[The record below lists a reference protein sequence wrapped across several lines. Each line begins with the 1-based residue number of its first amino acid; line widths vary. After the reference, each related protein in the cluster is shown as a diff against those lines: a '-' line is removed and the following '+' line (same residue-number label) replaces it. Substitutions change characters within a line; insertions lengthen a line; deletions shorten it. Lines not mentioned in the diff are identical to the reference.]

1 MAIATPI
8 AAAIQGSILLNDF
21 RQRHGDAP
29 FPVSPSRGVVVA
41 VHQDKTTNTNT
52 TAIAALGALVQT
64 VAASTTSLTDRSPA
78 EEPPL
83 RILVIGDSLA
93 AGVGV
98 SQTGTPVLPES
109 IARALSQRLGGRP
122 VYWTCVGTPGAS
134 ASRIVHDI
142 ESYQESLLVRQ
153 PTTAPELILSVSW
166 LEGIQKQWTHGQE
179 RKDRIYEWWKSRRS
193 SEDDDDEESSSAMAQ
208 WWQHVRQDA
217 HGFQQAW
224 TSPVDDESPTLD
236 DDKGNGDDTEQS
248 KEMVDPFQ
256 LWQRWRRRLQ
266 RRSSLRNPE
275 IVGQFDVA
283 IVLTGLNDLKEAI
296 LPFMMK
302 GENKSLRE
310 QDSHEGE
317 GLTSEL
323 ERVLQA
329 LQRRMNLVLAR
340 PQESE
345 QLREEAG
352 YDAPNDHPEE
362 ALLKVIRE
370 NETRA
375 PIQRHFSRR
384 RPLVVFPALP
394 VAPLPVFHSAPLSW
408 FALPLIR
415 RVDNYKREV
424 ARRFPGEVLFVEPP
438 TLEVYSDID
447 KGKGPLWDER
457 RTEQVLV
464 QLTDV
469 TQRARERVEALMKE
483 HYEKWASRMGI
494 HDESHQQH
502 YQTPEE
508 VHNDSAIQQ
517 ACLPGRSLI
526 SVDNVHPNDEGYE
539 FWGRHIAA
547 AIIEE
552 WNVQDD
558 KSSSSSSSSE
568 Q

>member
-41 VHQDKTTNTNT
+41 VHQDKSTTANT
-52 TAIAALGALVQT
+52 TAVAALGALVQT
-64 VAASTTSLTDRSPA
+64 MAATTAALTERSPA

-153 PTTAPELILSVSW
+153 PTTAPELILTESW
-166 LEGIQKQWTHGQE
+166 LKGIRKQWTSVHE
-179 RKDRIYEWWKSRRS
+179 RKDRLQEWWKSRRS
-193 SEDDDDEESSSAMAQ
+193 TEDENGDGKESTSSAIAQ

-224 TSPVDDESPTLD
+224 TSPIAIDTSIMDH
-236 DDKGNGDDTEQS
+236 DKGNASENEKS
-248 KEMVDPFQ
+248 KDIVDPFQ

-266 RRSSLRNPE
+266 RRSSLRNPD

-302 GENKSLRE
+302 GANKRLKE
-310 QDSHEGE
+310 AESHEGE

-329 LQRRMNLVLAR
+329 LQRRMNLVLDR
-340 PQESE
+340 PPESE
-345 QLREEAG
+345 QLRDEAG

-362 ALLKVIRE
+362 ALLNVIRE
-370 NETRA
+370 NETRSNLR
-375 PIQRHFSRR
+375 RHFSRR

-415 RVDNYKREV
+415 RVDSYKREV

-447 KGKGPLWDER
+447 QGKGPLWDER

-483 HYEKWASRMGI
+483 HYEKWASRMGL
-494 HDESHQQH
+494 HDESHQH

-517 ACLPGRSLI
+517 ADLPGRSLI

-547 AIIEE
+547 AIVEE
-552 WNVQDD
+552 WNIQDD
-558 KSSSSSSSSE
+558 QRRE
-568 Q
+568 P